1 MGLSAAMAPTKLR
14 RRGHDRGRVLVDLAV
29 MLADGGE
36 AISDL
41 AVLRDQP
48 TLFGEVASL
57 ATGVAD
63 TRSDRRRR
71 ARPDRGRRGLPLVR
85 QAWAAGADPGF
96 YVIDFD
102 ATLVNSHSEKE
113 DAAPTYK
120 RGFGFHPLMA
130 YLDATGEALAAKLRP
145 GNAGSNTAADHVEV
159 LDLALA
165 QLPVD
170 PHEHEVIARTDS
182 AALTHG
188 FIDACRARWVRF
200 AVGHDLTA
208 PIRTACISVPNS
220 WWVPAITADGTDE
233 RDDAEVAEITD
244 LVDLSRW
251 PDGTRAIVRREDPH
265 PGAQLTFTDLDG
277 HRFQVF
283 ITDLTDPDI
292 AYLEALHR
300 GRGRAEKRICD
311 AKDTGLANLPSA
323 NFAINTAWVQ
333 LVLVAQDLLAW
344 TKLLCLDGDLARAE
358 PKRLRYCAL
367 PHRRDHRSQRPTHP
381 APHRRRLA
389 LDRPDR
395 QRVHT
400 SPRPRADL
408 NTLRSPGN
416 GTQRSNATEHA
427 HRRPQPANSSR
438 PHTITATRPTHP
450 NQPRAKPPSRAAY

>member
-1 MGLSAAMAPTKLR
+1 MQRNSTRPRLTVTGDGKNVAAHVGSRMVCDLADELGLTEGLSAAMAPTKQR

-48 TLFGEVASL
+48 NLFGEVASL
-57 ATGVAD
+57 PTAWRTLEAID
-63 TRSDRRRR
+63 DD
-71 ARPDRGRRGLPLVR
+71 ALVR
-85 QAWAAGADPGF
+85 IAAARAAAREQAWAAGADPGF

-102 ATLVNSHSEKE
+102 GTLVTAHSDKE
-113 DAAPTYK
+113 GAAPNYK
-120 RGFGFHPLMA
+120 RGFGFHPLLA

-145 GNAGSNTAADHVEV
+145 GNAGSNTAVDHVEV
-159 LDLALA
+159 LDAALF

-170 PHEHEVIARTDS
+170 PHEQQVIARTDS

-188 FIDACRARWVRF
+188 FIDACRARGVWF

-208 PIRTACISVPNS
+208 PIRTACLSVPKRR
-220 WWVPAITADGTDE
+220 WQPAITADGTDE
-233 RDDAEVAEITD
+233 REDAEVAEITD

-251 PDGTRAIVRREDPH
+251 PDGTRMIVRREQPH
-265 PGAQLTFTDLDG
+265 PGAQLTFTDIDG

-283 ITDLTDPDI
+283 ITDLTDSDI

-323 NFAINTAWVQ
+323 NFAINAAWTQ

-344 TKLLCLDGDLARAE
+344 TKLLCLDGELARAE
-358 PKRLRYCAL
+358 PKRLRYCLFHAAGIISRSG
-367 PHRRDHRSQRPTHP
+367 RRTRLRIAAGWPWVDELVNAFTHV
-381 APHRRRLA
+381 HTLA
-389 LDRPDR
+389 LR
-395 QRVHT
+395 T
-400 SPRPRADL
+400 
-408 NTLRSPGN
+408 
-416 GTQRSNATEHA
+416 
-427 HRRPQPANSSR
+427 
-438 PHTITATRPTHP
+438 
-450 NQPRAKPPSRAAY
+450 